1 MAALLV
7 KYPTANAG
15 DAEDMGSIPGSGRS
29 PRGGHGNILQYSCL
43 ENPHDQIGGAWWA
56 IVHWVTKSWARLKQL
71 SNVRACGGAHT
82 HTHTRTHTHAHT
94 TTTTEYYSDKKKN
107 KMLLIATQMDLKGII
122 LNEKSQIEKDIL
134 YDITYMWNLKNTT
147 NQWEKKQKNKQIH
160 RYRKQTIG
168 KQLERE
174 G

>member
-1 MAALLV
+1 
-7 KYPTANAG
+7 
-15 DAEDMGSIPGSGRS
+15 
-29 PRGGHGNILQYSCL
+29 
-43 ENPHDQIGGAWWA
+43 
-56 IVHWVTKSWARLKQL
+56 
-71 SNVRACGGAHT
+71 
-82 HTHTRTHTHAHT
+82 
-94 TTTTEYYSDKKKN
+94 
-107 KMLLIATQMDLKGII
+107 MDLKGII